1 MAASINIS
9 AYSDVLVVLGTAG
22 VVVPLFRRLGLS
34 SVLGYLG
41 AGALL
46 GPLGVG
52 QFIPKLPLLYWITI
66 VDTKSVSAIADLG
79 VVFLLFLVGIELS
92 YERLMS
98 MRRLVF
104 GLGSLQILLS
114 TLALAAI
121 ALLFGQT
128 PAISVMLGSCLAL
141 SSTAVVLDVL
151 TAQGRLKTTS
161 GRTSFSILLAQDLAV
176 VPILMFISILASN
189 GEGSVWFSIGSALLR
204 AVAAVGIIVLVGR
217 LLLRPLFRLVGSL
230 RSAEVLLAASLFVV
244 ILTGVVAAVAG
255 LSMALGAF
263 VAGLLLAETEYRKAI
278 EAMVDPFKALLL
290 GLFFFSVGMSIDLR
304 EIMKQPLALLAAVL
318 LVVLLKAAITTGL
331 SRLYK
336 ISWPASIETGLMLG
350 PGGEFAFVG
359 ISTAAA
365 LGLIT
370 SAASSFILAV
380 TSLSMA
386 LIPVLSLVAARIN
399 AAFIAKKLPDPALL
413 LQPAP
418 QQKHAIL
425 IGYGRIGKVVADL
438 FKVHKVPYTATDQN
452 AHSVSQD
459 RANGHEVF
467 YGDATSLLFLQNC
480 GLMEANAVIITIG
493 TRSVLEEVVR
503 KVRLARPDI
512 HIIARAQDADHARHL
527 YKIGVTEAVPETIEA
542 SLQISEAA
550 LLDLGIAA
558 GYVIASI
565 HEKRDVFRA
574 ELQQAAR
581 EVGIETTRA
590 VKAKR
595 KFAAKSAE

>member
-41 AGALL
+41 AGCLL
-46 GPLGVG
+46 GPLGLG
-52 QFIPKLPLLYWITI
+52 QLIPNFPFFYWVTI
-66 VDTKSVSAIADLG
+66 VDTKSVTAIADLG

-104 GLGSLQILLS
+104 GLGFLQVLLS
-114 TLALAAI
+114 TLALAAV

-128 PAISVMLGSCLAL
+128 PPIAVMIGSCLAL
-141 SSTAVVLDVL
+141 SSTAVVLDVM
-151 TAQGRLKTTS
+151 TAQGRLKTTA

-176 VPILMFISILASN
+176 VPILMFVSILASN
-189 GEGSVWFSIGSALLR
+189 GESSVFYTIGSALLR
-204 AVAAVGIIVLVGR
+204 AAVAIGIIVGIGR

-230 RSAEVLLAASLFVV
+230 RSAEVLLAASLLVV
-244 ILTGVVAAVAG
+244 IGTGTVAALAG

-278 EAMVDPFKALLL
+278 EAMLDPFKALLL
-290 GLFFFSVGMSIDLR
+290 GLFFFSVGMSINLR
-304 EIMKQPLALLAAVL
+304 EVFSQPLYLLAAVSAMIL
-318 LVVLLKAAITTGL
+318 IKALITTLL

-336 ISWPASIETGLMLG
+336 VSWPASIETGLMLG

-365 LGLIT
+365 LGLI
-370 SAASSFILAV
+370 SAATSGFVLAA

-386 LIPVLSLVAARIN
+386 LIPVLATVAARIN
-399 AAFIAKKLPDPALL
+399 AAQARKKSLDPALAV
-413 LQPAP
+413 QPVP
-418 QQKHAIL
+418 QQKHAI
-425 IGYGRIGKVVADL
+425 IVGYGRIGKVVATL
-438 FKVHKVPYTATDQN
+438 FTHHKVAFTATDQN
-452 AHSVSQD
+452 AYSVSQD
-459 RANGHEVF
+459 RANGHEVY
-467 YGDATSLLFLQNC
+467 YGDASSLLFLRSC
-480 GLMEANAVIITIG
+480 GLEDANAIIITIG
-493 TRSVLEEVVR
+493 VKSVVDEIVR
-503 KVRLARPDI
+503 KVRIVRPDI
-512 HIIARAQDADHARHL
+512 KIIARAQDADHARHL
-527 YKIGVTEAVPETIEA
+527 YEVGVTEAVPETIEA

-550 LLDLGIAA
+550 LLGVGIAA

-565 HEKRDVFRA
+565 HEQRDVFRA
-574 ELQQAAR
+574 ELQQAAKAA
-581 EVGIETTRA
+581 GIEETRA
-590 VKAKR
+590 VRAKR
-595 KFAAKSAE
+595 GSGLK